1 MRPDVGASKPPIMR
15 SVVVLPQPDG
25 PSRLKN
31 SPLTTSRSMW
41 STATVSPNA
50 LTTSTS
56 LTSTVVTFVGT
67 PEVQAR
73 GGASGAPVGRGYG
86 SSWRVSNARHDVRAL
101 HMVRDSLQSG
111 DATVGI
117 RVRPRLDDHQHGS
130 HGAAVRYRR
139 VHRQKFRPLLTRRD
153 PTQMTSLTHDAV
165 IDAMRTVQE
174 PELGRDLIS
183 LDMVKNVVIDG
194 ASLSMTIEL
203 TTPACPLKDE
213 IERTTHAALGA
224 IGATAVDIAWGA
236 MVRRAQPRQSE
247 QLVPGVK
254 NILAVASGKGGVG
267 KSTVSVNLAV
277 ALAQA
282 GASVGLLDADIT
294 GPNIP
299 QMLGVEGQPK
309 ASENNK
315 ITPLERWGVKAISI
329 QFFVPEGQPIVWRG
343 PLVGGA
349 IQQFLRD
356 VDWGEL
362 DYLVIDLPPGTSDAQ
377 LTLAQ
382 SVPLGGAVLV
392 TTPQEVALSDVGK
405 ALAMFKRLSV
415 PVMGIVENM
424 SNFICPHC
432 GEETEIFGRGG
443 GQRFAERNEL
453 EYF

>member
-1 MRPDVGASKPPIMR
+1 M
-15 SVVVLPQPDG
+15 
-25 PSRLKN
+25 
-31 SPLTTSRSMW
+31 
-41 STATVSPNA
+41 
-50 LTTSTS
+50 
-56 LTSTVVTFVGT
+56 
-67 PEVQAR
+67 
-73 GGASGAPVGRGYG
+73 
-86 SSWRVSNARHDVRAL
+86 
-101 HMVRDSLQSG
+101 
-111 DATVGI
+111 
-117 RVRPRLDDHQHGS
+117 
-130 HGAAVRYRR
+130 
-139 VHRQKFRPLLTRRD
+139 
-153 PTQMTSLTHDAV
+153 PTLTHDAV

-183 LDMVKNVVIDG
+183 LDMVKDVVIDG
-194 ASLSMTIEL
+194 TALAMTIEL

-224 IGATAVDIAWGA
+224 IGATSIDINWGA

-282 GASVGLLDADIT
+282 GAAVGLLDADIT
-294 GPNIP
+294 GPNVP
-299 QMLGVEGQPK
+299 QMLGVEGQPR

-315 ITPLERWGVKAISI
+315 ITPLERWGVKTISI

-382 SVPLGGAVLV
+382 AVPISGAVLV
-392 TTPQEVALSDVGK
+392 TTPQEVSLSDVGK
-405 ALAMFKRLSV
+405 ALAMFQRMSV
-415 PVMGIVENM
+415 PVIGLVENM
-424 SNFICPHC
+424 TAFACPHC
-432 GEETEIFGRGG
+432 GELTEIFGRGG
-443 GQRFAERNEL
+443 GERFAAQHGIDFLGGVPLDITVRQGGDVGVPAVAQREPGPAAKALSAVAGAVAARVSIRAATADQQPVL
-453 EYF
+453 SIS